1 MEFAR
6 RSQPV
11 GTQGSP
17 TENLLGPAFAATLDR
32 RRRRYALPPSTVAE
46 VAPVDAFYD
55 RLATPPPAP
64 PAPEPASEFQV
75 SPCATTPPLSLLR
88 QSPDGIAIS
97 PFAATPPG
105 ASSCSR
111 PFVEPPTAE
120 RRGRPGDRPCST
132 SLAAPLSCSSCSGC
146 AVVAAPD
153 ADSTSVDACDVC
165 GDGVSRL
172 PHWWALTLHELV
184 HRDHRS
190 VHREIDRGRH
200 RAGARPDRRR
210 ERTKAVGEFLVVEG
224 KARRPHALELRPELR
239 PRRDCVRPASVSS
252 SPSSTASSSSQGRNA
267 INAFPSAVQ

>member
-75 SPCATTPPLSLLR
+75 SPCATMPPPASCIR
-88 QSPDGIAIS
+88 ATDGIADQ
-97 PFAATPPG
+97 PVRGDATG

-111 PFVEPPTAE
+111 AV
-120 RRGRPGDRPCST
+120 RRSADHEDVAVGAATDRVPHRLRCHSRARRA
-132 SLAAPLSCSSCSGC
+132 LGAASSPHLTRELELS
-146 AVVAAPD
+146 
-153 ADSTSVDACDVC
+153 
-165 GDGVSRL
+165 
-172 PHWWALTLHELV
+172 
-184 HRDHRS
+184 
-190 VHREIDRGRH
+190 
-200 RAGARPDRRR
+200 RR
-210 ERTKAVGEFLVVEG
+210 ERR
-224 KARRPHALELRPELR
+224 ARRWRQPSGALAVRSAGRARPSRPSIGALR
-239 PRRDCVRPASVSS
+239 
-252 SPSSTASSSSQGRNA
+252 G
-267 INAFPSAVQ
+267 